1 MEFRSY
7 REEEFDFACS
17 LRSLTSAE
25 EKETHRDRFATVG
38 QWRDHYLDYVID
50 VDGQAIGEV
59 QIRRCD
65 KTMPPG
71 VLAFG
76 IELSPEFQG
85 KGYGTQAINLI
96 TELMF
101 SQGNHRISGDTDV
114 SNIAMQKAFE
124 KAGWVHEGTMYA
136 LFVEDGVPHDYL
148 TYSKTNFSN

>member
-7 REEEFDFACS
+7 REDEFDFACS
-17 LRSLTSAE
+17 LRFLTSVE
-25 EKETHRDRFATVG
+25 EKETHRERFAAVG

-148 TYSKTNFSN
+148 TYSQTSFSR

>member
-7 REEEFDFACS
+7 REDEFDFACS
-17 LRSLTSAE
+17 LRFLTSVE
-25 EKETHRDRFATVG
+25 EKETHRERFAAVG

-76 IELSPEFQG
+76 IELSPEFHG

-136 LFVEDGVPHDYL
+136 LVVEDGVPRDYL